1 MEAHPGEETKKNGTK
16 GSTVIWKKKNPRGA
30 ERPTPELD
38 REVEDRDREPDRV
51 VGLIRAAEIREVTP
65 LRRVLEHTRWF

>member
-1 MEAHPGEETKKNGTK
+1 MEAQPGEEATNPGTK

-38 REVEDRDREPDRV
+38 RER
-51 VGLIRAAEIREVTP
+51 
-65 LRRVLEHTRWF
+65 

>member
-1 MEAHPGEETKKNGTK
+1 MIGPMEAQPGEETKNPGTK

-38 REVEDRDREPDRV
+38 RERWKT
-51 VGLIRAAEIREVTP
+51 EIENQTG
-65 LRRVLEHTRWF
+65 